1 MLQYIWSSIII
12 ITGAVVS
19 FGREEYVVMESGGKT
34 EVSLLRSGKTDQET
48 VVMVQSR
55 ALESTATGLLSGLL
69 K

>member
-1 MLQYIWSSIII
+1 MCQYIWSSII
-12 ITGAVVS
+12 TGAVIS
-19 FGREEYVVMESGGKT
+19 FAREEYTVMESGGKT

-55 ALESTATGLLSGLL
+55 ALESTATGLLSGIL

>member
-1 MLQYIWSSIII
+1 M
-12 ITGAVVS
+12 
-19 FGREEYVVMESGGKT
+19 VMESGGKT